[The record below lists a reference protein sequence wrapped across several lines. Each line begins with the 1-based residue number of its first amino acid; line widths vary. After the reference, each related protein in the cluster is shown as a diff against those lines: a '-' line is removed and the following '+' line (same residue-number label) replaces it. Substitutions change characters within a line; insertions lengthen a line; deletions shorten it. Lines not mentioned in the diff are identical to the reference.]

1 MLQDRYGNAL
11 STTAAAARDAY
22 VQGMDRFLSS
32 APAVEEAYQRALVA
46 DPDFT
51 LAYLAIARN
60 RQANGD
66 AKGAREVLAEARA
79 AAAKRPLSPR
89 EQGHLNQLGLLI
101 DGKGA
106 EAYAAARAHLMDF
119 PRDALVAQTCLGVFG
134 LIGFSG
140 RPGREA
146 ENLAL
151 AEYLAPH
158 FGDDWWFLCIL
169 AFAQMEAGQPG
180 PAEPNIERSMELNPR
195 NANGAHYRAHHYY
208 EVGERETGYAFL
220 NDWRKDYDR
229 RGLLHCHIAWHCALW
244 AMAGG
249 DADTMWAIADA
260 DIMPATGAKPALNVL
275 TDSAALLYRA
285 QLAGIDVAPERWREV
300 SAFALK
306 SFPAP
311 GIAFAD
317 MHAAVAHAMAGNG
330 EALARIIA
338 DARGPAADTVRS
350 VAEGFKALAAQDW
363 ASATNALTAIM
374 AEHERLGGSRAQR
387 DLVEHALAAALLR
400 QGKADEAQRLLIMH
414 RPRTGMAEAIAGLH

>member
-1 MLQDRYGNAL
+1 MLQDRYGNTL
-11 STTAAAARDAY
+11 STTSTAARDAY
-22 VQGMDRFLSS
+22 IEGMDRFLSS
-32 APAVEEAYQRALVA
+32 APEVEDPYQQALQA
-46 DPDFT
+46 DPNFA
-51 LAYLAIARN
+51 LAHLGIARN

-66 AKGAREVLAEARA
+66 GAGAREALAQARSA
-79 AAAKRPLSPR
+79 AADVSLSPR

-106 EAYAAARAHLMDF
+106 EAYAAARAHLMDH

-140 RPGREA
+140 REGREA

-169 AFAQMEAGQPG
+169 AFAQMEAGQTG
-180 PAEPNIERSMELNPR
+180 PAEPNIERSMALNSK
-195 NANGAHYRAHHYY
+195 NANGAHYRAHYFY
-208 EVGERETGYAFL
+208 EVGERQAGYAYL
-220 NDWRKDYDR
+220 NGWRKDYDR

-244 AMAGG
+244 AMASG
-249 DADTMWAIADA
+249 DAETMWAIAESDVL
-260 DIMPATGAKPALNVL
+260 PQSGAKPALNVL

-285 QLAGIDVAPERWREV
+285 QLAGIEV
-300 SAFALK
+300 PARYWQQVSDYALQT
-306 SFPAP
+306 FPNP

-317 MHAAVAHAMAGNG
+317 MHAAVAHAMAGKG
-330 EALARIIA
+330 EALAKIIV
-338 DARGPAADTVRS
+338 DARGPAANTVRS

-363 ASATNALTAIM
+363 PAAIASLTAIM

-414 RPRTGMAEAIAGLH
+414 RPRTGMAGAIAGLQ

>member
-1 MLQDRYGNAL
+1 MLEDRYGNPL
-11 STTAAAARDAY
+11 STASTAARDAY
-22 VQGMDRFLSS
+22 VEGMDRFLSS
-32 APAVEEAYQRALVA
+32 APEVEEAYQQALQA
-46 DPDFT
+46 DPGFA
-51 LAYLAIARN
+51 LAHLGIARN

-66 AKGAREVLAEARA
+66 AAGAREALANARA
-79 AAAKRPLSPR
+79 AATKLTSR

-106 EAYAAARAHLMDF
+106 EAYAAARTHLLEY

-140 RPGREA
+140 REGREA

-151 AEYLAPH
+151 ADYLAPH
-158 FGDDWWFLCIL
+158 YGDDWWFLCVF
-169 AFAQMEAGQPG
+169 AFAQMEAGQRG
-180 PAEPNIERSMELNPR
+180 AAEPNIERSMELHPR

-208 EVGERETGYAFL
+208 EVGERETGYAYL
-220 NDWRKDYDR
+220 SDWRKDYDR

-249 DADTMWAIADA
+249 DAETMWAIADA

-285 QLAGIDVAPERWREV
+285 QLAGIDVAPARWCEV
-300 SAFALK
+300 SEYALQ
-306 SFPAP
+306 SFPNP

-317 MHAAVAHAMAGNG
+317 MHAALAHAMAGNG
-330 EALARIIA
+330 EALAKIIA
-338 DARGPAADTVRS
+338 DARGGAADTVRS
-350 VAEGFKALAAQDW
+350 VAKGFKALAAQDW
-363 ASATNALTAIM
+363 TGAIASLTAIM

-387 DLVEHALAAALLR
+387 DLVEHALAGALLR
-400 QGKADEAQRLLIMH
+400 TGKTDEAARLLVMH
-414 RPRTGMAEAIAGLH
+414 RPHTAMTGAIAGLH